1 MKRRVIIRL
10 SVLAITLAT
19 LLLLAGLSGAMSPTG
34 SSSQLAG
41 PAPTPTAVM
50 HVLSYQGQVKMGGS
64 PYNGSGYFKFAVVDE
79 PGTSSY
85 WSNDGTSTGGG
96 EPTDAVSL
104 TVSGGLFNVLLGDTS
119 VPGMTRP
126 LYRWVFSEYERYLR
140 VWFSDD
146 DLTYQQLTPDRRIA
160 AVPYALQAEQ
170 AAIARTLDL
179 QYASSFW
186 QLSGNFGTDPNTDFL
201 GTRDAVSLTLGVSG
215 VAAAR
220 IDTQGRVG
228 IGTDAPSQRLT
239 VRGSGLIL
247 GEDDPVARGYI
258 TARLDAPRSV
268 YVSGKHAYVAS
279 EYNSRLAIFD
289 VSDPDN
295 IAIRGYTSAN
305 LDYPRYVYVSGQ
317 YAYVASSGND
327 RLAIFDVSDPDNI
340 VARGKTSANLDYPS
354 SVYVSGKYAYV
365 ASYHNSRLAIFDVSD
380 PDNIVAR
387 GYTSTNLS
395 LPLSVY
401 VSGQYAYVASYYND
415 RLAIFDVSD
424 PDNIVAR
431 GYITD
436 TLDAPQS
443 VYVSGKYA
451 YVASRYNDRL
461 AVFDVSDPD
470 NIVARGYTSANLYTP
485 QSVYVSGKY
494 AYVASHTNDRLAI
507 FELNHLESPTLE
519 TGNLQSGYLDVTD
532 NAIVGNNLYVQGGL
546 NVGPGGALVGGDLGV
561 EGHLQVRGQYVQFPT
576 ISGAAPPAADCDDA
590 SEYGRVVV
598 RTDGA
603 VNLYV
608 CTDSGWVGK

>member
-1 MKRRVIIRL
+1 MKRRVIIHL

-50 HVLSYQGQVKMGGS
+50 HVLSYQGQVKVGGS

-79 PGTSSY
+79 QATSSY
-85 WSNDGTSTGGG
+85 WSNDGTSAGGG

-119 VPGMTRP
+119 VPGMTSP
-126 LYRWVFSEYERYLR
+126 LYRWVFSDYERYLR

-146 DLTYQQLTPDRRIA
+146 DATFQQLSPDRRIA

-201 GTRDAVSLTLGVSG
+201 GTRDAVGLTLGVSG
-215 VAAAR
+215 VAAVR
-220 IDTQGRVG
+220 IDTQGQVG

-239 VRGSGLIL
+239 LRGNGLIL
-247 GEDDPVARGYI
+247 GEDDPVARGY
-258 TARLDAPRSV
+258 TSANLDAPQSV
-268 YVSGKHAYVAS
+268 YVSG
-279 EYNSRLAIFD
+279 R
-289 VSDPDN
+289 
-295 IAIRGYTSAN
+295 
-305 LDYPRYVYVSGQ
+305 
-317 YAYVASSGND
+317 YAYV
-327 RLAIFDVSDPDNI
+327 
-340 VARGKTSANLDYPS
+340 TS
-354 SVYVSGKYAYV
+354 
-365 ASYHNSRLAIFDVSD
+365 I
-380 PDNIVAR
+380 
-387 GYTSTNLS
+387 
-395 LPLSVY
+395 
-401 VSGQYAYVASYYND
+401 YND

-424 PDNIVAR
+424 PDDIVAR
-431 GYITD
+431 GSTSAN
-436 TLDAPQS
+436 LDGPHS
-443 VYVSGKYA
+443 IYVSGKYA

-461 AVFDVSDPD
+461 AIFDVADPD
-470 NIVARGYTSANLYTP
+470 NIVARGYTSANLDRP
-485 QSVYVSGKY
+485 SSVYVSGKY
-494 AYVASHTNDRLAI
+494 AYVASHNNHRLAIFDVSDPDNIVPKGYSSANLDGPLSVYVSGQYAYVSSVYNSRLAVFDVSDPDNIVARGSTSANLDSPYSVYVSGKYAYVASRNNDRLAI
-507 FELNHLESPTLE
+507 FELNHMESPTLE

-598 RTDGA
+598 RTDGTT
-603 VNLYV
+603 NLYV